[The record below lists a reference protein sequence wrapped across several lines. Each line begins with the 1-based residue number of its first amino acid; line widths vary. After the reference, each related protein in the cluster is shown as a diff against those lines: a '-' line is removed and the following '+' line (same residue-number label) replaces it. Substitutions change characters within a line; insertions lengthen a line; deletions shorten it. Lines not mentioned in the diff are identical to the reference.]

1 MKHQIEDS
9 VRQFKDVFDLKA
21 TSPCAQNLWGLKYE
35 AELLYGVKSDWFNL
49 LTAKLLYI
57 KKSKIPDIEPSVEF
71 LITRVVNSNVEDWKK
86 LREFAS

>member
-1 MKHQIEDS
+1 MDG
-9 VRQFKDVFDLKA
+9 VNADLFH
-21 TSPCAQNLWGLKYE
+21 S
-35 AELLYGVKSDWFNL
+35 